1 MVWEE
6 SLQKKNGSH
15 YININLKGNR
25 DVLFYKRQTR
35 QLRLTLPV
43 RKTRKSGAKNLLEA
57 LRINH
62 AVKKY
67 EAKDPKKKP

>member
-1 MVWEE
+1 MVGEE

-15 YININLKGNR
+15 YININLKR
-25 DVLFYKRQTR
+25 QPRRPLLQKQTR
-35 QLRLTLPV
+35 QLRLTLPM

-57 LRINH
+57 LRINQ
-62 AVKKY
+62 AVKTY